1 MPEKSNPI
9 AGSAGKTGFW
19 ELRQEAARPNVLQLY
34 IYSYVEPDGY
44 DWWTDEVIK
53 SETSAQHFR
62 EVLAQYPNATEIE
75 IYINSLG
82 GDVVEG
88 TAIYNQLR
96 RHPAHKTVYV
106 DGFAASIASVIAMA
120 GDEIVMPANT
130 LMMVHNMSMRVF
142 GNPSQLRKAADDL
155 DVINSTGREADLQKA
170 GNKLSRERLIEMMD
184 AETWLP
190 ARECVELG
198 LADRI
203 ADEVSTDPEGG
214 EGTPQ
219 QRGSAVMLAARAM
232 GFDKLAARVRQAEQR
247 AEAAEKALQEAEKR
261 AQEKA
266 PVDKSGS
273 TATPTITQQ
282 GAGSAAEDG
291 KKADGG
297 DAGAGKAGMNLM
309 AALCGLN

>member
-1 MPEKSNPI
+1 MPDKSNPI

-34 IYSYVEPDGY
+34 IYSYVEPNGY
-44 DWWTDEVIK
+44 DWWTDEVIE

-120 GDEIVMPANT
+120 GDEVVMPANT
-130 LMMVHNMSMRVF
+130 LMMVHNMSQRVF
-142 GNPSQLRKAADDL
+142 GNSSQLRKAADDL
-155 DVINSTGREADLQKA
+155 DVINSTGREAYLQKA
-170 GNKLSRERLIEMMD
+170 GDKLSRERLIEMMD

-203 ADEVSTDPEGG
+203 AEEVSTDPEGG

-266 PVDKSGS
+266 PVDMSGS
-273 TATPTITQQ
+273 TATPTVTQQ

-309 AALCGLN
+309 AALCGLK

>member
-1 MPEKSNPI
+1 MPDKSNPI
-9 AGSAGKTGFW
+9 AGSKGKTGFW

-34 IYSYVEPDGY
+34 IYSTVEPDGY
-44 DWWTDEVIK
+44 DWWTDEKIE
-53 SETSAQHFR
+53 SETSANHFR

-130 LMMVHNMSMRVF
+130 LMMVHNMSMHVW

-155 DVINSTGREADLQKA
+155 DVINSTGREAYLQKA
-170 GNKLSRERLIEMMD
+170 GDKLSRERLVEMMD

-203 ADEVSTDPEGG
+203 ADDVSADPEGG
-214 EGTPQ
+214 EDAPQ

-232 GFDKLAARVRQAEQR
+232 GFDKLAARARAAEQR

-261 AQEKA
+261 AQEKTPTETA
-266 PVDKSGS
+266 GS
-273 TATPTITQQ
+273 TDTPEITQQ
-282 GAGSAAEDG
+282 GADSAAEDG
-291 KKADGG
+291 KEEDGG
-297 DAGAGKAGMNLM
+297 SAGAGKATMNLM
-309 AALCGLN
+309 AALCSLK

>member
-1 MPEKSNPI
+1 MPDKSNPI
-9 AGSAGKTGFW
+9 AGSKGKTGFW

-34 IYSYVEPDGY
+34 VYGYVEPKY
-44 DWWTDEVIK
+44 WWDDE
-53 SETSAQHFR
+53 ADNNADYFR
-62 EVLAQYPNATEIE
+62 KALAEYPNATEIE

-88 TAIYNQLR
+88 TAIYNQLK

-120 GDEIVMPANT
+120 GDEVVMPVNT
-130 LMMVHNMSMRVF
+130 LMMIHNMSW
-142 GNPSQLRKAADDL
+142 GIYGDPAQLRKAADDL
-155 DVINSTGREADLQKA
+155 DVINSTGREAYLMKA
-170 GNKLSRERLIEMMD
+170 GDKLSRERLIKMMD

-203 ADEVSTDPEGG
+203 ADDKSEDPEAG
-214 EGTPQ
+214 EESPQ
-219 QRGSAVMLAARAM
+219 QRGGAVMLAARAM
-232 GFDKLAARVRQAEQR
+232 GFDKLAARVRQAEER

-266 PVDKSGS
+266 PTETARS
-273 TATPTITQQ
+273 TGTPEITQQ
-282 GAGSAAEDG
+282 GAESAAEDG
-291 KKADGG
+291 KEADGG
-297 DAGAGKAGMNLM
+297 NAGAGKAGMNLM
-309 AALCGLN
+309 AALCGLK

>member
-9 AGSAGKTGFW
+9 AGSKGKTGFW
-19 ELRQEAARPNVLQLY
+19 ELRQEAGRPNVLQLY
-34 IYSYVEPDGY
+34 IYSYVEPNGY
-44 DWWTDEVIK
+44 DWWTDEVIE

-120 GDEIVMPANT
+120 GDEVVMPANT
-130 LMMVHNMSMRVF
+130 LMMVHNMSMHVW

-155 DVINSTGREADLQKA
+155 DVINTTGREAYLIKA
-170 GNKLSRERLIEMMD
+170 GDKLTREKLTEMMN

-198 LADRI
+198 LADRL
-203 ADEVSTDPEGG
+203 AEETAEEGG
-214 EGTPQ
+214 EAAPQ
-219 QRGSAVMLAARAM
+219 QRAPALQLAACAMGFDRLAARAREAEERA
-232 GFDKLAARVRQAEQR
+232 KLA
-247 AEAAEKALQEAEKR
+247 EKKLQEAEKR
-261 AQEKA
+261 VQEKSA
-266 PVDKSGS
+266 PETSGS
-273 TATPTITQQ
+273 KAENEGAQQ
-282 GAGSAAEDG
+282 SAQSGAEDG
-291 KKADGG
+291 KEEDGG
-297 DAGAGKAGMNLM
+297 NVGAGRARMSIM
-309 AALCGLN
+309 EALCGLK

>member
-9 AGSAGKTGFW
+9 AGSKGKTGFW
-19 ELRQEAARPNVLQLY
+19 ELRQEAARPNVLQMY
-34 IYSYVEPDGY
+34 IYTTIEPNGY
-44 DWWTDEVIK
+44 DWWTDEVIE

-88 TAIYNQLR
+88 TAIYNQLK

-120 GDEIVMPANT
+120 GDEVVMPANT
-130 LMMVHNMSMRVF
+130 LMMVHNMSQRVW

-155 DVINSTGREADLQKA
+155 DVINSTGREAYLMKA
-170 GNKLSRERLIEMMD
+170 GDKLSRERLVEMMD

-203 ADEVSTDPEGG
+203 ADEVSTDPTGG

-219 QRGSAVMLAARAM
+219 QRSSAVMLAARAM
-232 GFDKLAARVRQAEQR
+232 GFDKLAARARQAEQR

-266 PVDKSGS
+266 PADKSGS

-291 KKADGG
+291 KKADGD

-309 AALCGLN
+309 AALCGLK

>member
-1 MPEKSNPI
+1 MPDKSNPI
-9 AGSAGKTGFW
+9 AGSKGKSGFW
-19 ELRQEAARPNVLQLY
+19 ELRQEAGRPNVLQLY
-34 IYSYVEPDGY
+34 VYGYVEPDGW
-44 DWWTDEVIK
+44 DFWTGSKVE
-53 SETSAQHFR
+53 SETSADHFR
-62 EVLAQYPNATEIE
+62 EAMAQYPNATEIE

-120 GDEIVMPANT
+120 GDEVVMPANT
-130 LMMVHNMSMRVF
+130 LMMVHNMSQHVW

-155 DVINSTGREADLQKA
+155 DVINSTGREAYLQKA
-170 GNKLSRERLIEMMD
+170 GDKLSRERLVEMMD

-203 ADEVSTDPEGG
+203 ADDKSEDPETG
-214 EGTPQ
+214 EESPQ
-219 QRGSAVMLAARAM
+219 QRGGAVMLAARAM
-232 GFDKLAARVRQAEQR
+232 GFDKLAARVRQAEER

-266 PVDKSGS
+266 QTETAGS
-273 TATPTITQQ
+273 TGTPEITQQ
-282 GAGSAAEDG
+282 GAGSAAEDD
-291 KKADGG
+291 KEADGG
-297 DAGAGKAGMNLM
+297 NAGAGKAGMNLM
-309 AALCGLN
+309 AALCGLK